1 MITKLPLNRRMWL
14 LLFVLA
20 IAGLQMFMKIGP
32 WFFVGTG
39 IFLALAV
46 GYTAL
51 TVGREYPHE
60 PPDPTYLPFV
70 SIIIPAHNE
79 ENVIGQTVLQ
89 AFKIRYNKKGK
100 RNYEVWVIDDR
111 STDRTRDVLITL
123 KKKLRGLHILSRKY
137 DAFPGKSAA
146 LNDCLPLTRGE
157 VLLILDAD
165 AHFSIDLISQ
175 VVPFLAAG
183 DIGGAQVA
191 KRIANPETNVLCS
204 RQADEYKID
213 ISVQLGRDT
222 VGGAVEFK
230 GNGTFIKRSALE
242 AVGGWTNHTLTD
254 DLDLS
259 TKMLLGG
266 YRIRFVPDTA
276 VWEQAAPDLK
286 GFFKQRLRWIEGGMM
301 RYLEYLPRIFRG
313 PMQPRQRFDMIM
325 FLLEYAVPV
334 YVLFDLLSQF
344 VWQFTLGYLRL
355 GNLGLVMLAT
365 IVTFGGKLISSYIR
379 ERRYNFWQILGRTF
393 LTMFYMGHWFP
404 VVIAATFNLIFGLE
418 SRTWKKVKRVKAEE
432 IVKTS

>member
-1 MITKLPLNRRMWL
+1 MPMNRRLWL

-39 IFLALAV
+39 VFLALTV

-51 TVGREYPHE
+51 TIGREYPHA
-60 PPDPTYLPFV
+60 PPNPNYLPFV
-70 SIIIPAHNE
+70 SVIIPAHNE
-79 ENVIGQTVLQ
+79 ESVISQTIEQ
-89 AFKIRYNKKGK
+89 AFKLRYNRKGK

-111 STDRTRDVLITL
+111 STDKTRDVLYKL
-123 KKKLRGLHILSRKY
+123 KKSHKALHVLSRSNNAY
-137 DAFPGKSAA
+137 PGKSAA
-146 LNDCLPLTRGE
+146 LNDCLPLTKGE

-165 AHFSIDLISQ
+165 AHFPVDLISR
-175 VVPFLAAG
+175 VVPYLSASEV
-183 DIGGAQVA
+183 GGAQVA
-191 KRIANPETNVLCS
+191 KKIANPETNILCS
-204 RQADEYKID
+204 RQSDEYKID
-213 ISVQLGRDT
+213 ISIQLGRDT

-230 GNGTFIKRSALE
+230 GNGTFVKRNALE
-242 AVGGWTNHTLTD
+242 TVGGWTNHTLTD

-266 YRIRFVPDTA
+266 YRIRFVPDTT

-286 GFFKQRLRWIEGGMM
+286 GFFKQRLRWIEGSMM
-301 RYLEYLPRIFRG
+301 RYLEYLPRILRG

-365 IVTFGGKLISSYIR
+365 IVTFCGKLISSYAR
-379 ERRYNFWQILGRTF
+379 EHRYNFWQILGRTF
-393 LTMFYMGHWFP
+393 LTMIYMGHWFP
-404 VVIAATFNLIFGLE
+404 VVIAATFNLMLGLE
-418 SRTWKKVKRVKAEE
+418 SRTWKKVQRVRSEE
-432 IVKTS
+432 IIRKI